1 MGGSF
6 AAGLVRAGYS
16 PSLITVTNPH
26 EGRLAC
32 LKEIGINASTDNL
45 DAVSGSDLI
54 IVAVKP
60 WIVPEVI
67 RQIRPAIRKGQEV
80 ALIVAGISGADLSA
94 MMESHGVIPPF
105 SIVMPNTAMRLGE
118 SMTFLVPVHGE
129 CPLAGEAFGMLGK
142 VMKIEERLLGAGTAL
157 ASCGNF
163 LLSTQGQASAVGPI
177 VSAGYG
183 FVCGAYMPISQF
195 SDGLQKVL
203 SFLPGTYG
211 TSLLRN
217 HAMRG
222 VFQEMGEQGFPPEV
236 VEAIRDSVDCNLY
249 FFGDKVEISAMY
261 LVLLAGIGAAVVLYV
276 VMNVLSGK
284 KRHRAVSV

>member
-1 MGGSF
+1 MKDKHIGVIGAGAMGGSF

-67 RQIRPAIRKGQEV
+67 RQIRPAIQKGQEV

-157 ASCGNF
+157 ASCGIAYAMRYVRAAVEGGVQLGF
-163 LLSTQGQASAVGPI
+163 RAADAQAIVTETILGAAALLSQPGAHPESEIDKVTTPGGITIRGLNTMEQ
-177 VSAGYG
+177 YG
-183 FVCGAYMPISQF
+183 FSNAVIK
-195 SDGLQKVL
+195 GL
-203 SFLPGTYG
+203 T
-211 TSLLRN
+211 
-217 HAMRG
+217 
-222 VFQEMGEQGFPPEV
+222 
-236 VEAIRDSVDCNLY
+236 I
-249 FFGDKVEISAMY
+249 
-261 LVLLAGIGAAVVLYV
+261 
-276 VMNVLSGK
+276 
-284 KRHRAVSV
+284 